1 MAETGLT
8 NQASKPKVPTLLPL
22 VKGSDKKFKLV
33 IKEELLDKIKYLCR
47 EFPTQEWSGVLF
59 YEALGDVSD
68 LDTMILTAF
77 DLYPLD
83 LGSAVYTEFSHSPD
97 FAGYVARHPDLMDAH
112 MGLIHSHNN
121 MATFF
126 SGTDTATLQEMS
138 PIYENYLSLIV
149 NNKGDYT
156 AAIGVN
162 ATMSSV
168 INYKGLDYSDKDY
181 TGADR
186 EVVLRFDATIHKE
199 TTNYD
204 NQEFIDSVEE
214 LKKNTTKQSYKTRVP
229 SIPTVYQGGALVSG
243 ESHQLELFK
252 GTSPRETSFVVPSA
266 TGKETEQMVE
276 FVCKLASQNYFYEVN
291 NTKSFEGNLL
301 DALSKVPKD
310 MHTQKYSMMVYEFIE
325 PLLTY
330 MEIILEEEQASLL
343 IEVINKLDP
352 LKAKTEY
359 YNEIY
364 ESIHSFFT
372 QITEDYDVASEE
384 LEEVISE

>member
-1 MAETGLT
+1 MGETSLA
-8 NQASKPKVPTLLPL
+8 NQPSKPVIKPFFPL
-22 VKGSDKKFKLV
+22 VKGSDKKFRLDL
-33 IKEELLDKIKYLCR
+33 KEELLDKIKYLCR

-59 YEALGDVSD
+59 YEAIGDVAD
-68 LDTMILTAF
+68 LDNMILTAF

-126 SGTDTATLQEMS
+126 SGTDTSTLQEMS

-162 ATMSSV
+162 AVMSSV
-168 INYKGLDYSDKDY
+168 IKYKGLDYNEKDY
-181 TGADR
+181 TGADKN
-186 EVVLRFDATIHKE
+186 VVLRFDATIHKE

-204 NQEFIDSVEE
+204 NPEFIDSVEE
-214 LKKNTTKQSYKTRVP
+214 LKKNTAKQSYKNRV
-229 SIPTVYQGGALVSG
+229 PTVYQGSALVSG
-243 ESHQLELFK
+243 ETHQLELFK
-252 GTSPRETSFVVPSA
+252 GASKEVPFVVPSA

-276 FVCKLASQNYFYEVN
+276 FICKLASQNYFYETN

-301 DALSKVPKD
+301 DALSKVPKN
-310 MHTQKYSMMVYEFIE
+310 MPIQQYSMMIYEFIE

-330 MEIILEEEQASLL
+330 LEVITEEEQASLL
-343 IEVINKLDP
+343 IELINQLDP
-352 LKAKTEY
+352 LKARTEY
-359 YNEIY
+359 YNELY
-364 ESIHSFFT
+364 ESIHSYFT
-372 QITEDYDVASEE
+372 QITEDYDVTSEGI
-384 LEEVISE
+384 EEALTE